1 MLIADRPPMP
11 AHALP
16 AAAELNAARPVV
28 TGRRLDIEALRAATP
43 GCATSI
49 HFNHAGASL
58 MSAGTLAA
66 VTEQLKREAAYGP
79 HEASVAVQGSLD
91 QARADAARLLNAA
104 PAEIAFTS
112 SGSAGWGLAFAGLPP
127 LCAGDRILVGRQ
139 EWGGNLATM
148 QRAAARS
155 GARIEVIPSREDG
168 SVDPEALAGMIDER
182 VRLVALTWL
191 PANGGLIN
199 DAAAIGQVTRAAG
212 TPYFV
217 DAGQALGQIPVD
229 VETIGCDVL
238 KGAGRKHLRGPRG
251 TAILYVRAS
260 FRQQLDTVFSDV
272 LSAPWTAQGP
282 APRGDARIFETSEQP
297 VALLLGLGAALH
309 EALALGISAIRE
321 QIDLTAN
328 RLRAE
333 LAAIAGV
340 AIRDLGQQ
348 RSGLISFTVGD
359 LDVNVVKNRLAS
371 AGISVGANGP
381 AYTPFDMEARGL
393 TGIVRASVSYLTS
406 EQDIERLLAAVHDI
420 ARTR

>member
-1 MLIADRPPMP
+1 MD
-11 AHALP
+11 H
-16 AAAELNAARPVV
+16 
-28 TGRRLDIEALRAATP
+28 LDIEALRAATP

-58 MSAGTLAA
+58 MSAATLAA
-66 VTEQLKREAAYGP
+66 VTEQLRREALYGP
-79 HEASVAVQGSLD
+79 HEASVAVQGRLD

-112 SGSAGWGLAFAGLPP
+112 SGSAGWGLAFAALPP
-127 LCAGDRILVGRQ
+127 LRAGDRILVGRQ

-155 GARIEVIPSREDG
+155 GARIEVIPCHEDG
-168 SVDPEALAGMIDER
+168 SVDPDALAGMIDER

-199 DAAAIGQVTRAAG
+199 DAAAVGRVTRAAG
-212 TPYFV
+212 IPYFV

-229 VETIGCDVL
+229 VEAIGCDVL

-260 FRQQLDTVFSDV
+260 FRQLLDAVFSDV

-282 APRGDARIFETSEQP
+282 TPRDDARIFETSEHA
-297 VALLLGLGAALH
+297 VALLLGLGVALH
-309 EALALGISAIRE
+309 EALTLGVPAIRE

-333 LAAIAGV
+333 LAAIAG
-340 AIRDLGQQ
+340 ITIQDLGQH
-348 RSGLISFTVGD
+348 RSGLVSFTVGD
-359 LDVNVVKNRLAS
+359 LDVNMVKNQLAS

-393 TGIVRASVSYLTS
+393 AGIVRASVSYLTS

>member
-1 MLIADRPPMP
+1 M
-11 AHALP
+11 
-16 AAAELNAARPVV
+16 
-28 TGRRLDIEALRAATP
+28 GQLDIEVLRAATP

-58 MSAGTLAA
+58 MSAATLAA
-66 VTEQLKREAAYGP
+66 VTEQLRREALYGP
-79 HEASVAVQGSLD
+79 HEASVAVQGRLD
-91 QARADAARLLNAA
+91 QARADAARLLNAT

-112 SGSAGWGLAFAGLPP
+112 SGSAGWGLAFAALPP
-127 LCAGDRILVGRQ
+127 LRAGDRILVGRQ

-155 GARIEVIPSREDG
+155 GARIEVIPCCEDG
-168 SVDPEALAGMIDER
+168 SVDPDALAGMIDER

-199 DAAAIGQVTRAAG
+199 DATAIGRVTRAAG
-212 TPYFV
+212 IPYFV
-217 DAGQALGQIPVD
+217 DAGQALGQLPAD
-229 VETIGCDVL
+229 VEAIGCDVL

-251 TAILYVRAS
+251 TAILYVRTS
-260 FRQQLDTVFSDV
+260 FRQQLDPVFSDV

-282 APRGDARIFETSEQP
+282 APRGDARIFETSEHA
-297 VALLLGLGAALH
+297 VALLLGLGVALH
-309 EALALGISAIRE
+309 EALALGVPAIRE
-321 QIDLTAN
+321 QIDLTAR
-328 RLRAE
+328 RLREE

-340 AIRDLGQQ
+340 TIRDLGQQ
-348 RSGLISFTVGD
+348 RSGLVSFTVGD
-359 LDVNVVKNRLAS
+359 LDVNAVKNQLAS

-393 TGIVRASVSYLTS
+393 AGIVRASVSYLTS

>member
-1 MLIADRPPMP
+1 MS
-11 AHALP
+11 
-16 AAAELNAARPVV
+16 
-28 TGRRLDIEALRAATP
+28 RLDVETLRAATP
-43 GCATSI
+43 GCATSV

-58 MSAGTLAA
+58 MSGATLSAI
-66 VTEQLKREAAYGP
+66 TEQLRREALYGP
-79 HEASVAVQGSLD
+79 HEASVAVQGRLD
-91 QARADAARLLNAA
+91 QARADAARLLNAT

-112 SGSAGWGLAFAGLPP
+112 SGSAGWGLAFAALPP
-127 LCAGDRILVGRQ
+127 LRAGDRILVGRH

-148 QRAAARS
+148 QRAAARA
-155 GARIEVIPSREDG
+155 GARIEVIACREDG
-168 SVDPEALAGMIDER
+168 SVDPEALAGMIDAR

-199 DAAAIGQVTRAAG
+199 DAAAIGRVTRSAG
-212 TPYFV
+212 VPFFV

-229 VETIGCDVL
+229 VEAIGCDVL

-251 TAILYVRAS
+251 TAILYVRAA

-282 APRGDARIFETSEQP
+282 APRGDARIFETSEHP
-297 VALLLGLGAALH
+297 VALLLGLGVALE
-309 EALALGISAIRE
+309 EALALGVPAIRD

-333 LAAIAGV
+333 LQAIDGV
-340 AIRDLGQQ
+340 VIRDLGQQ
-348 RSGLISFTVGD
+348 RSGLVSFTVGD
-359 LDVNVVKNRLAS
+359 LDVNAVKDRLAS

-381 AYTPFDMEARGL
+381 AYTPFDMAARGL
-393 TGIVRASVSYLTS
+393 SGIVRASVSYLTD
-406 EQDIERLLAAVHDI
+406 EQDIARLLAAVGDI